1 MNTSEIIEIIKKR
14 LGKFEEYDKENNKL
28 IFGNEK
34 AKINK
39 IYFCWRL
46 TSNILKELNPDKN
59 TLIICHEPVLFKIR
73 YSLTP
78 EYDDNL
84 IESNNEKLNLI
95 KSSRVNIARFHL
107 SLDSSSHG
115 TTVTLIKKLGLS
127 EIKHFDY
134 FSICELRNTEVAKD
148 FLKKTKNALSLPFI
162 NLTGD
167 KNKKLKKILVIAG
180 GGANKEFISFALSNE
195 CDAII
200 SGDSYMESK
209 YLAYENNMLLIDIGH
224 QNSEAPGVEN
234 FAKIIKNDLIGK
246 NIKVDFI
253 SNKDIETIF

>member
-1 MNTSEIIEIIKKR
+1 MNTFEIIEIIKRR
-14 LGKFEEYDKENNKL
+14 LGKFEESDKDNNKL
-28 IFGNEK
+28 LFGNEK

-46 TSNILKELNPDKN
+46 TSDILKKLNPDKN
-59 TLIICHEPVLFKIR
+59 TLIICHEPVLFKVR

-78 EYDDNL
+78 EYNDNL

-95 KSSRVNIARFHL
+95 KSSRINIARFHL
-107 SLDSSSHG
+107 SLDSSPHG
-115 TTVTLIKKLGLS
+115 TTATLIKKLGLS

-134 FSICELRNTEVAKD
+134 FSICKLRNTETAED
-148 FLKKTKNALSLPFI
+148 FLKKIKNLLKLSFI
-162 NLTGD
+162 NLAGD

-180 GGANKEFISFALSNE
+180 GGANKEFVSFALSNE

-209 YLAYENNMLLIDIGH
+209 YLAYENNILLIDIGH
-224 QNSEAPGVEN
+224 QNSEVPGVEN
-234 FAKIIKNDLIGK
+234 FAKVIKNELIGK

-253 SNKDIETIF
+253 HNKEIETIF

>member
-1 MNTSEIIEIIKKR
+1 MNTLEIIEITKRR
-14 LGKFEEYDKENNKL
+14 LGKFEESDKENNKL

-46 TSNILKELNPDKN
+46 TSDILKGFNPDKN
-59 TLIICHEPVLFKIR
+59 TLIICHEPVLFKVR

-84 IESNNEKLNLI
+84 IKSNNEKLNLI
-95 KSSRVNIARFHL
+95 KSSGVNIARFHL
-107 SLDSSSHG
+107 SLDSSPHG
-115 TTVTLIKKLGLS
+115 TTATLIEKLGLT
-127 EIKHFDY
+127 EKKHFDY
-134 FSICELRNTEVAKD
+134 FSICELRNTEIAED
-148 FLKKTKNALSLPFI
+148 FLKKIKNSLKLSFI
-162 NLTGD
+162 NLAGD

-180 GGANKEFISFALSNE
+180 GGANKEFVSFALRNK

-209 YLAYENNMLLIDIGH
+209 YLSYENNILLIDIGH
-224 QNSEAPGVEN
+224 QNSEIVGVEN
-234 FAKIIKNDLIGK
+234 FAKVIKKDLIGK
-246 NIKVDFI
+246 EIKIDFI
-253 SNKDIETIF
+253 SNENIETIL